1 MVDRGA
7 RDRAAQLLRDFV
19 SGKISNDEFEDNQ
32 PPSTDHAIAA
42 IWKTAWVFYNDT
54 YAHRLVDRHRLPAD
68 MRRICARWIIFLHSD
83 CEYVWPDI
91 PLPGIDPATR
101 IEEGFWRRLVATG
114 SAPLRPETAREFLA
128 AGHYPVWPFSS
139 AKDYREAL
147 RKPRL
152 LPVASQH

>member
-1 MVDRGA
+1 MIDPVA

-19 SGKISNDEFEDNQ
+19 SGQISNDQFEDNQ
-32 PPSTDHAIAA
+32 PPSADSAIEA
-42 IWKTAWVFYNDT
+42 IWKTAWVFYNDS
-54 YAHRLVDRHRLPAD
+54 YEHRLVDRHRLTAD

-83 CEYVWPDI
+83 VEYAWPEI

-101 IEEGFWRRLVATG
+101 IEEGFWRRLVETG
-114 SAPLRPETAREFLA
+114 SGSLRPEIAKQFLA

-139 AKDYREAL
+139 VKDYREAL

-152 LPVASQH
+152 MAGVSQH